1 MQSRYDVG
9 KQFKMHIDLVGRD
22 RALEESLQAS
32 FKYANIIGL
41 WMSHRWNAVHWVV
54 DEFATCR

>member
-1 MQSRYDVG
+1 MG